1 MLNLG
6 SLAFASPWILLGLLA
21 LPAIWWLLRVTPPAP
36 RRERFPPVRILMTLR
51 PTEETPARTPLWLTI
66 LRLALATLAVLA
78 LADPVLNPAG
88 QLPGGGPVVLAVDD
102 GWAAA
107 PQWEA
112 RVAALEGLLDRAER
126 EGRPVMLLPTAPA
139 QDGSAA
145 TLRLARASEVR
156 SGLPSLQPKP
166 WPADRAAALAAVERF
181 VFEAEPS
188 FVWLSDG
195 LDDGNAEAFAARLA
209 ELGELTVLEPGAAER
224 AKALLP
230 PEATPDGLEAAALRV
245 PDPQPDQVWVRVSGD
260 GGRLLARARA
270 EFDPDE
276 GRAVAHLE
284 LPSDLRNQALRID
297 VEGQESAGAAVLMDE
312 RWRRRPVGLV
322 SGASAEERAQP
333 LLSDLYYLERAL
345 APYAD
350 IRQGDVQRLI
360 DQPLS
365 ILALADV
372 GNLAPPE
379 RRALE
384 AWLEDGG
391 VLIRFAGPRLA
402 QNVDELIPV
411 RLRTGGRELG
421 GALSWSQPARL
432 APFPENGPFAGLPV
446 SNEIVVH
453 RQVLAEP
460 SLDLNEK
467 TWARLADGTPLVTA
481 ERRGRGWLV
490 LFHTTANADW
500 SNLSISGLFVEM
512 LRRIVALSRGVAAQE
527 PTQAQPPL
535 ATLDGRGRLGAPS
548 PYVLPLPP
556 RASGPLAVGP
566 RRPPGF
572 YGTEEAR
579 TALNLAAGWTELR
592 AAPPPP
598 PTAVRAAYAARGETQ
613 LKPWL
618 LSLAVGLILID
629 LLAVLAL
636 RGLLPGR
643 RAARAAALLPFL
655 VLLAPPDADAQSE
668 QAMEASLETHLA
680 YVVTGD
686 PEVDRLSHAGLF
698 GLSEVLRQR
707 TSVEPAEPLAVDI
720 ERDEILVFPLL
731 YWPITPGQRPL
742 SDAAVQRVTTFMRTG
757 GTILFDTRDAGAG
770 PSFGG
775 QSGGGE
781 NAQALRM
788 LLSRIDMPPLSPVPP
803 EHVLTKSFYLMQS
816 FPGRYDRGRVWVELR
831 PDGLNDGVSPVIIG
845 GADWAAAWATDEQGR
860 PLAAVV
866 PGGNRQREMAW
877 RFGVN
882 VVMYV
887 LTGNYKADQ
896 VHVPAILERL
906 GQ

>member
-1 MLNLG
+1 MLNFG
-6 SLAFASPWILLGLLA
+6 ALAFASPWILLGLLA
-21 LPAIWWLLRVTPPAP
+21 LPVIWWLLRVTPPAP
-36 RRERFPPVRILMTLR
+36 RRERFPPVRILMSLR

-66 LRLALATLAVLA
+66 LRLALAALAVLA

-88 QLPGGGPVVLAVDD
+88 RLPGDGPIVLAVDD

-107 PQWEA
+107 AHWEA

-139 QDGSAA
+139 TDGSAA
-145 TLRLARASEVR
+145 TLRLARAAELR
-156 SGLPSLQPKP
+156 SALPSLQPKP
-166 WPADRAAALAAVERF
+166 WAIDRVAALAALGRF
-181 VFEAEPS
+181 SFEAEPS

-195 LDDGNAEAFAARLA
+195 LDEGSAEAFADRLA
-209 ELGELTVLEPGAAER
+209 ALGELTVMEPAPAER

-230 PEATPDGLEAAALRV
+230 PEATPDGLEAPVLRV
-245 PDPQPDQVWVRVSGD
+245 ADPEPDRTWVRISGD
-260 GGRLLARARA
+260 GGRLLARAEA
-270 EFDPDE
+270 EFPPGE

-284 LPSDLRNQALRID
+284 LPADLRNQALRLD
-297 VEGQESAGAAVLMDE
+297 VESQQSAGAAVLMDE

-350 IRQGDVQRLI
+350 IRQGDVQHLVA
-360 DQPLS
+360 QPLS

-372 GNLAPPE
+372 GKLAPLE
-379 RRALE
+379 QRALE
-384 AWLEDGG
+384 DWIRDGG

-402 QNVDELIPV
+402 QNADELIPV
-411 RLRTGGRELG
+411 RLRAGGRELG

-432 APFPENGPFAGLPV
+432 APFPENSPFAGLPV
-446 SNEIVVH
+446 TDEVVVH

-481 ERRGRGWLV
+481 ERRGHGWLV

-500 SNLSISGLFVEM
+500 SNLSLSGLFVEM
-512 LRRIVALSRGVAAQE
+512 LRRIVALSRGVATQE
-527 PTQAQPPL
+527 STRPQPPL
-535 ATLDGRGRLGAPS
+535 ASLDGRGRLGAPS
-548 PYVLPLPP
+548 PYALPLPP
-556 RASGPLAVGP
+556 RASGPVAVGP
-566 RRPPGF
+566 RHPPGF
-572 YGTEEAR
+572 YGTDEAR

-592 AAPPPP
+592 AAPQPP
-598 PTAVRAAYAARGETQ
+598 PTAARAAYAARGETQ

-618 LSLAVGLILID
+618 LSLAVALTLID
-629 LLAVLAL
+629 LVAVLAL

-643 RAARAAALLPFL
+643 RAARAAALLPLL
-655 VLLAPPDADAQSE
+655 VLLAPPDADAQ
-668 QAMEASLETHLA
+668 ADRVMEATLETHLA
-680 YVVTGD
+680 YVLTGD
-686 PEVDRLSHAGLF
+686 PEVDRMSQAGLF

-707 TSVEPAEPLAVDI
+707 TSVEPAEPLPVDI
-720 ERDEILVFPLL
+720 ERDEVLVFPLL
-731 YWPITPGQRPL
+731 YWPITPTQKAL

-770 PSFGG
+770 PSYGS
-775 QSGGGE
+775 QAGGE
-781 NAQALRM
+781 NAQALRR
-788 LLSRIDMPPLSPVPP
+788 LLSRVDMPPLSPIPP

-845 GADWAAAWATDEQGR
+845 GNDWAAAWATDEQGR

-866 PGGNRQREMAW
+866 PGGNQQREMAW